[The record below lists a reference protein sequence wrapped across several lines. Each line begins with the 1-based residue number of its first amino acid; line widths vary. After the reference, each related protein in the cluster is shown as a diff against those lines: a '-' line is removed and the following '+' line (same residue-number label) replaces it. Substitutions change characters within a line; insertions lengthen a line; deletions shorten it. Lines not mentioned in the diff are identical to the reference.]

1 VNPVHPK
8 KLLLTKWTATR
19 PVARQKHYLV
29 CRVVLPDEPGAPIE
43 WVDIEAVHSKSV
55 RRIPWRELR
64 DPSVWQQGWV

>member
-29 CRVVLPDEPGAPIE
+29 SRVILPDEPGAAVE
-43 WVDIEAVHSKSV
+43 WVEIEAVHSKSV

-64 DPSVWQQGWV
+64 DPSVWRQGWV

>member
-1 VNPVHPK
+1 MNPVHPK

-29 CRVVLPDEPGAPIE
+29 SRVILPDEPGAAVE
-43 WVDIEAVHSKSV
+43 WVEIEAVHSKSV

-64 DPSVWQQGWV
+64 DPSVWRQGWV

>member
-1 VNPVHPK
+1 MNPVHPK

-29 CRVVLPDEPGAPIE
+29 SRVILPDEPGAPVE
-43 WVDIEAVHSKSV
+43 WVEIEAVHSKSV

-64 DPSVWQQGWV
+64 DPSVWRQGWV